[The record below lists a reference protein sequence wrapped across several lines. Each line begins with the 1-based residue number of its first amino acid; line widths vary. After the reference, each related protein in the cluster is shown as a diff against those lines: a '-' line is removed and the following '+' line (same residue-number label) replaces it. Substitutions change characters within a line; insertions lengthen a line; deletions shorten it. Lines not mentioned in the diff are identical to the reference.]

1 MALREFRSA
10 GIDPGRDCAR
20 LTFLDSHTAVVR
32 AVVSGEADIGTVR
45 TDTLERMAAAGEI
58 RMDAIRIIPADAE
71 PEHREKLTASSR
83 LLLKI
88 IASVRN
94 LAYDLRLPGLDGKG
108 LVKALEVYCE
118 EASQKV
124 KVTVDF
130 QSAGM
135 SVIKLD

>member
-10 GIDPGRDCAR
+10 GIDPGWDCAR
-20 LTFLDSHTAVVR
+20 LTLLDSHTAVVR

-58 RMDAIRIIPADAE
+58 RMDAIRVIPADAE

-94 LAYDLRLPGLDGKG
+94 LAYDLRLQGLDEKG
-108 LVKALEVYCE
+108 LVRALEVYCV
-118 EASQKV
+118 EASKR
-124 KVTVDF
+124 
-130 QSAGM
+130 
-135 SVIKLD
+135 